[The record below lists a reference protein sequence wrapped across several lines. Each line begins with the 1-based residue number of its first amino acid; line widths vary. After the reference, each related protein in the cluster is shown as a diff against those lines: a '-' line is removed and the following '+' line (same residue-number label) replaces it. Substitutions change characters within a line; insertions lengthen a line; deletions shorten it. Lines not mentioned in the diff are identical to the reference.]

1 MSDTKRDIKNVNEKN
16 ANMKIDT
23 IEKFEKNVNEKDTDM
38 KMDEKNKEA
47 INILF
52 TKGEKAF
59 IEKVFTGDNG
69 ERLSYAEM
77 RSRYG

>member
-1 MSDTKRDIKNVNEKN
+1 MSDTKKVKNNENKEEKKKAIKIGT
-16 ANMKIDT
+16 A
-23 IEKFEKNVNEKDTDM
+23 

-59 IEKVFTGDNG
+59 MKKVFTGDNG
-69 ERLSYAEM
+69 ERLSYSEM

>member
-1 MSDTKRDIKNVNEKN
+1 MSDTKKVKNNENKQEKKKAIKMG
-16 ANMKIDT
+16 A
-23 IEKFEKNVNEKDTDM
+23 

-59 IEKVFTGDNG
+59 MEKVFTGDNG
-69 ERLSYAEM
+69 ERLSYSEM

>member
-1 MSDTKRDIKNVNEKN
+1 MSDTKKVKKTTIKIGTV
-16 ANMKIDT
+16 
-23 IEKFEKNVNEKDTDM
+23 

-52 TKGEKAF
+52 TKGEKVF
-59 IEKVFTGDNG
+59 MEKVFTGDNG
-69 ERLSYAEM
+69 ERLSYSDM

>member
-1 MSDTKRDIKNVNEKN
+1 MSDTKKVKKTTIK
-16 ANMKIDT
+16 IGT
-23 IEKFEKNVNEKDTDM
+23 M

-59 IEKVFTGDNG
+59 MEKVFTGDNE

>member
-1 MSDTKRDIKNVNEKN
+1 MSDTKKVKKTTIKMST
-16 ANMKIDT
+16 A
-23 IEKFEKNVNEKDTDM
+23 

-59 IEKVFTGDNG
+59 MEKVFTGDNG

-77 RSRYG
+77 RSMYG

>member
-1 MSDTKRDIKNVNEKN
+1 MSDTKKVKKTTIKIGTV
-16 ANMKIDT
+16 
-23 IEKFEKNVNEKDTDM
+23 

-59 IEKVFTGDNG
+59 MEKVFTGDNG
-69 ERLSYAEM
+69 ERLSYSDM

>member
-1 MSDTKRDIKNVNEKN
+1 MFIIMSDTKKVKNNENKEAIKMGT
-16 ANMKIDT
+16 A
-23 IEKFEKNVNEKDTDM
+23 
-38 KMDEKNKEA
+38 KMDKKNKEA

-59 IEKVFTGDNG
+59 MKKVFTGDNG

-77 RSRYG
+77 RTRYG

>member
-1 MSDTKRDIKNVNEKN
+1 MSDTKKVKNNEK
-16 ANMKIDT
+16 KEEKKKT
-23 IEKFEKNVNEKDTDM
+23 IKMGTV

-59 IEKVFTGDNG
+59 MEKVFTGDNG

>member
-1 MSDTKRDIKNVNEKN
+1 MSDTKKVKNNEK
-16 ANMKIDT
+16 KEKKKKT
-23 IEKFEKNVNEKDTDM
+23 IKMGTV

-59 IEKVFTGDNG
+59 MEKVFTGDNG

>member
-1 MSDTKRDIKNVNEKN
+1 MSDTKKVEKTNIKMGTV
-16 ANMKIDT
+16 
-23 IEKFEKNVNEKDTDM
+23 

>member
-1 MSDTKRDIKNVNEKN
+1 MSDTKKVKNNENKEEKKKAIKMGTV
-16 ANMKIDT
+16 
-23 IEKFEKNVNEKDTDM
+23 
-38 KMDEKNKEA
+38 KMDGKNKEA
-47 INILF
+47 LNILF

-59 IEKVFTGDNG
+59 MEKVFTGDNG

>member
-1 MSDTKRDIKNVNEKN
+1 MSDTKKVKKTTIKIGTV
-16 ANMKIDT
+16 
-23 IEKFEKNVNEKDTDM
+23 

-52 TKGEKAF
+52 TKGEKVF
-59 IEKVFTGDNG
+59 MEKVFTRNNG
-69 ERLSYAEM
+69 ERLSYSDM

>member
-1 MSDTKRDIKNVNEKN
+1 MGT
-16 ANMKIDT
+16 A
-23 IEKFEKNVNEKDTDM
+23 

-59 IEKVFTGDNG
+59 MEKVFTGDNG

-77 RSRYG
+77 RTRYG

>member
-1 MSDTKRDIKNVNEKN
+1 MSDTKKVKNNENKEEKKKAIK
-16 ANMKIDT
+16 MGT
-23 IEKFEKNVNEKDTDM
+23 T

-59 IEKVFTGDNG
+59 MEKVFTGDNG
-69 ERLSYAEM
+69 ERLSYSDM

>member
-1 MSDTKRDIKNVNEKN
+1 MRTKKKKKTIKMGT
-16 ANMKIDT
+16 A
-23 IEKFEKNVNEKDTDM
+23 
-38 KMDEKNKEA
+38 KMDKKNKEA

-59 IEKVFTGDNG
+59 MEKVFTGDNG